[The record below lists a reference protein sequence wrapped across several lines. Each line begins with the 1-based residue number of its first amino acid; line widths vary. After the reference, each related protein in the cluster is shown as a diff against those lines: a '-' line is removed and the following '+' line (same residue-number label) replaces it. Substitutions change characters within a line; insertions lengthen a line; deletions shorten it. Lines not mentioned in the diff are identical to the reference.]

1 MTDEQV
7 EDLLRR
13 YEPRAPD
20 AAVGSRIVT
29 AAVNPRSVT
38 LRATDYKLLLAA
50 AVFILAAILSDQE
63 TPRLPRPSDVSWRA
77 EVTAIGDAIGGDE
90 GALEL
95 AEWLVPPPRESEFEE
110 ETW

>member
-63 TPRLPRPSDVSWRA
+63 TPRLPRRKPRRCVASNTVSSSMRIA
-77 EVTAIGDAIGGDE
+77 ARS
-90 GALEL
+90 LMSKK
-95 AEWLVPPPRESEFEE
+95 RR
-110 ETW
+110 